1 MITFPLPSFLS
12 TLSRAELLLPLFS
25 LRSLH
30 SLFSSAAPWVS
41 KQKSR
46 PVAKNI
52 QLICIDIF
60 GQIHWFP
67 FKYATFLV
75 LQYESTLICFQR
87 FQMSKHVC
95 YALIWFMVVIC
106 GWFLHR
112 YISHCDIHPS
122 GLRLVPLYFHSH
134 GIQHWIITVQHLS
147 IIENSRLAKKD
158 NFILLK
164 WWWII
169 NLIVLVSIQCPQMLM
184 EWLNH
189 QFKTFSINSIPT
201 DVNGMT
207 QSPI

>member
-75 LQYESTLICFQR
+75 LQTQCESTLICFQR

-134 GIQHWIITVQHLS
+134 GIQHWIITVQHLL
-147 IIENSRLAKKD
+147 IIACKE
-158 NFILLK
+158 
-164 WWWII
+164 
-169 NLIVLVSIQCPQMLM
+169 
-184 EWLNH
+184 
-189 QFKTFSINSIPT
+189 
-201 DVNGMT
+201 G
-207 QSPI
+207 